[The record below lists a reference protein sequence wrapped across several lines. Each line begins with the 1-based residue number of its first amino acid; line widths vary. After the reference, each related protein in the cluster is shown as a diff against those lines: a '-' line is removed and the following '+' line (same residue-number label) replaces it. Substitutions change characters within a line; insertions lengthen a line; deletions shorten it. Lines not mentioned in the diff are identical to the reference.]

1 MKLSMVHMAI
11 GLVAVVTLSY
21 YFNREG
27 FSAPPPPVAP
37 FELADSYSLE
47 PFSSR
52 YVHSVSSDPV
62 PSVSNP
68 TVTVSDTAYD
78 SMTLKQRSDL
88 LKNVQKLVRDE
99 LLLSRQLNTLK
110 EEEEEEEEEE
120 EDPSEW
126 QGRDYHRRCH
136 QDGQEQEQGQ
146 GQGQDQGQEQK
157 RKHHYR
163 CPKNPDGSCPP
174 VPDLTQYIH
183 KDQIPCWGC
192 SVDY

>member
-1 MKLSMVHMAI
+1 MAI
-11 GLVAVVTLSY
+11 GLIAVVTLSY

-27 FSAPPPPVAP
+27 FSVPHVAP

-47 PFSSR
+47 AFSSP
-52 YVHSVSSDPV
+52 VSSPPVSSVSNPT
-62 PSVSNP
+62 VSNP

-99 LLLSRQLNTLK
+99 ILLARQVGTLK
-110 EEEEEEEEEE
+110 EQEEEEEEEEEQ

-136 QDGQEQEQGQ
+136 QDGQ
-146 GQGQDQGQEQK
+146 GQEEKKQE
-157 RKHHYR
+157 YR

-174 VPDLTQYIH
+174 VPDLTQYIR

>member
-1 MKLSMVHMAI
+1 MKLSTVHMAI
-11 GLVAVVTLSY
+11 GLIAVVTLSY

-27 FSAPPPPVAP
+27 FSVPPPPVAP
-37 FELADSYSLE
+37 FELANSYSLE

-62 PSVSNP
+62 PPVSSVSNP

-99 LLLSRQLNTLK
+99 ILLARQVGTLK
-110 EEEEEEEEEE
+110 EEEEEEEEEKE
-120 EDPSEW
+120 QDPSEW

-136 QDGQEQEQGQ
+136 QDGREQEEKK
-146 GQGQDQGQEQK
+146 QE
-157 RKHHYR
+157 YR

-174 VPDLTQYIH
+174 VPDLTQYIR

>member
-1 MKLSMVHMAI
+1 MAI
-11 GLVAVVTLSY
+11 GLIAVVTLSY

-27 FSAPPPPVAP
+27 FSAPRVAP
-37 FELADSYSLE
+37 FELATDSYSLE
-47 PFSSR
+47 PFSSPAP
-52 YVHSVSSDPV
+52 SVSS
-62 PSVSNP
+62 PSAPSISNP
-68 TVTVSDTAYD
+68 TVTVSDIAYN

-99 LLLSRQLNTLK
+99 ILLARQVGTLKK
-110 EEEEEEEEEE
+110 EEEEEEEEQ

-126 QGRDYHRRCH
+126 QGRDYHMRCH
-136 QDGQEQEQGQ
+136 QDGR
-146 GQGQDQGQEQK
+146 GQEEKKQE
-157 RKHHYR
+157 YR

-174 VPDLTQYIH
+174 VPDLTQYIR